1 MGKPNLVYWGYVI
14 VNEKPMYNSSAS
26 ADFEIHS
33 NDQTD
38 LVTKILKLAG
48 ISMEDEQLY
57 GMAEAE
63 DGASTQQENKH

>member
-1 MGKPNLVYWGYVI
+1 
-14 VNEKPMYNSSAS
+14 MYNSSAS